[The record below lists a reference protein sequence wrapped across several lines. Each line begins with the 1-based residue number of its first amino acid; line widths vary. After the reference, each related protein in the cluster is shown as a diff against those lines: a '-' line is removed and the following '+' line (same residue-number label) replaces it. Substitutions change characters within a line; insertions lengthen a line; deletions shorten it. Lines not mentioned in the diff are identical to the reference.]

1 VTGVVQAFR
10 PAVCLIACVIANR
23 PRRLDG
29 VSYVGF
35 ERYFLTTCTAFRRP
49 FLATTSVATEVA
61 AQLLHNANHFEFA
74 VLAYCLMPD
83 HLHALVEARSEQ
95 SDFQAFVKRFKQI
108 TGFRHRQSTKQLL
121 WQPGFHDR
129 VLRND
134 EASPAVV
141 RYILENPVRAGI
153 ASHIGEYPFAGSGVY
168 DLESLMT
175 AWDGQA

>member
-1 VTGVVQAFR
+1 
-10 PAVCLIACVIANR
+10 VIANR

-49 FLATTSVATEVA
+49 FFAASSVANAVA
-61 AQLLHNANHFEFA
+61 VQLIHDADHFEFV

-83 HLHALVEARSEQ
+83 HLHALVEAQSEQ
-95 SDFQAFVKRFKQI
+95 SDFQAFVKRFKQT
-108 TGFRHRQSTKQLL
+108 TGFRHRQLTRNAL
-121 WQPGFHDR
+121 WQPGFHER

-141 RYILENPVRAGI
+141 RYILENPVRAGL
-153 ASHIGEYPFAGSGVY
+153 AKQIGEYPFAGSGVY
-168 DLESLMT
+168 DLASLRT
-175 AWDGQA
+175 AWEEQA